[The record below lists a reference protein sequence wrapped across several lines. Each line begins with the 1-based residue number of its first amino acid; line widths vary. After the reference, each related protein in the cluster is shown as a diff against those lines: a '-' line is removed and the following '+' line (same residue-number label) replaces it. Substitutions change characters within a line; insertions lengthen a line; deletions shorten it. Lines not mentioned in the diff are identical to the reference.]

1 MFTGIVQGVRKVTLI
16 TDLKGGRRLRIQ
28 LNDLAENLQHGSSVA
43 VNGVCL
49 TAIKIEEGCA
59 EFDIIQESLD
69 RSNLGALVIGDSV
82 DIERACYFGDEV
94 GGHQVTGHID
104 CTGKIDEIRKTPNNR
119 DIVVYCEEE
128 WWGYLI
134 PKGWI
139 AIDGVSLTVVDVG
152 DNWFSISLIPE
163 TLEYTVLGQKVEG
176 DKVNL
181 EFDLTT
187 KVIVKTIQR
196 MFPEIKKQ
204 ILSGMRKIESTNN
217 NAADNK

>member
-1 MFTGIVQGVRKVTLI
+1 MFTGIVQGIRKISAVE
-16 TDLKGGRRLRIQ
+16 DFEGGRRLRIQ
-28 LNDLAENLQHGSSVA
+28 LEDLAEKLQQGASVA

-49 TAIKIEEGCA
+49 TAIKIEVGSA

-69 RSNLGALVIGDSV
+69 RSNLGTLVIGDSV

-128 WWGYLI
+128 WGRYLI

-152 DNWFSISLIPE
+152 NNWFSISLIPE
-163 TLEYTVLGQKVEG
+163 TLKQTVLGKKTKG
-176 DKVNL
+176 DIVNL
-181 EFDLTT
+181 EFDHTT
-187 KVIVKTIQR
+187 KVIVRTVER
-196 MFPEIKKQ
+196 MLPEIKIQMLEEIK
-204 ILSGMRKIESTNN
+204 NN
-217 NAADNK
+217 K

>member
-1 MFTGIVQGVRKVTLI
+1 MFTGIVQGIRKISAVE
-16 TDLKGGRRLRIQ
+16 DFEGGRKLRIQ
-28 LNDLAENLQHGSSVA
+28 LEDLAEKLQQGASVA

-49 TAIKIEEGCA
+49 TAIKIEVDSA

-128 WWGYLI
+128 WGRYLI

-152 DNWFSISLIPE
+152 NNWFSISLIPE
-163 TLEYTVLGQKVEG
+163 TLEQTVLGKKTKG
-176 DKVNL
+176 DIVNL
-181 EFDLTT
+181 EFDHTT
-187 KVIVKTIQR
+187 KVIVRTVER
-196 MFPEIKKQ
+196 MLPEIKIQ
-204 ILSGMRKIESTNN
+204 ILEEIKNN
-217 NAADNK
+217 K

>member
-1 MFTGIVQGVRKVTLI
+1 MFTGIVQGIRKISAVEDI
-16 TDLKGGRRLRIQ
+16 EGGRRLRIQ
-28 LNDLAENLQHGSSVA
+28 LEDLAEKLQQGASVA

-49 TAIKIEEGCA
+49 TAIKIEVGSA

-69 RSNLGALVIGDSV
+69 RSNLGTLVIGDSV

-119 DIVVYCEEE
+119 DVVVYCEEE
-128 WWGYLI
+128 WGSYLI

-152 DNWFSISLIPE
+152 NNWFSISLIPE
-163 TLEYTVLGQKVEG
+163 TLEQTVLGKKTKG
-176 DKVNL
+176 DIVNL
-181 EFDLTT
+181 EFDHTT
-187 KVIVKTIQR
+187 KVIVRTVER
-196 MFPEIKKQ
+196 MLPEIKKQ
-204 ILSGMRKIESTNN
+204 ILKE
-217 NAADNK
+217 

>member
-1 MFTGIVQGVRKVTLI
+1 MFTGIVQGIRKISAVEDI
-16 TDLKGGRRLRIQ
+16 EGGRRLRIQ
-28 LNDLAENLQHGSSVA
+28 LEDLAEKLQQGASVA

-49 TAIKIEEGCA
+49 TAIKIEVGSA

-128 WWGYLI
+128 WGRYLI

-152 DNWFSISLIPE
+152 NNWFSISLIPE
-163 TLEYTVLGQKVEG
+163 TLEQTVLGKKTKG
-176 DKVNL
+176 DIVNL
-181 EFDLTT
+181 EFDHTT
-187 KVIVKTIQR
+187 KVIVRTVER
-196 MFPEIKKQ
+196 MLPEIKIQMLEEIK
-204 ILSGMRKIESTNN
+204 
-217 NAADNK
+217 NKK

>member
-1 MFTGIVQGVRKVTLI
+1 MFTGIVQGIRKISAVE
-16 TDLKGGRRLRIQ
+16 DLEGGRRLRIQ
-28 LNDLAENLQHGSSVA
+28 LEDLAEKLQQGASVA

-49 TAIKIEEGCA
+49 TAIKIEVGSA

-69 RSNLGALVIGDSV
+69 RSNLGTLVIGDSV

-119 DIVVYCEEE
+119 DVVVYCEEE
-128 WWGYLI
+128 WGRYLI

-152 DNWFSISLIPE
+152 NNWFSISLIPE
-163 TLEYTVLGQKVEG
+163 TLEQTVLGKKTKG
-176 DKVNL
+176 DIVNL
-181 EFDLTT
+181 EFDHTT
-187 KVIVKTIQR
+187 KVIVRTVER
-196 MFPEIKKQ
+196 MLPEIKIQ
-204 ILSGMRKIESTNN
+204 ILKEIKNN
-217 NAADNK
+217 K

>member
-1 MFTGIVQGVRKVTLI
+1 MFTGIIQGIRKISAVEDI
-16 TDLKGGRRLRIQ
+16 EGGRKLRIQ
-28 LNDLAENLQHGSSVA
+28 LEDLAEKLQQGASVA

-49 TAIKIEEGCA
+49 TAIKIEVGSA

-69 RSNLGALVIGDSV
+69 RSNLGTLVIGDSV

-128 WWGYLI
+128 WGRYLI

-152 DNWFSISLIPE
+152 NNWFSISLIPE
-163 TLEYTVLGQKVEG
+163 TLKQTVLGKKTKG
-176 DKVNL
+176 DIVNL
-181 EFDLTT
+181 EFDHTT
-187 KVIVKTIQR
+187 KVIVRTVER
-196 MFPEIKKQ
+196 MLPEIKIQMLEEIK
-204 ILSGMRKIESTNN
+204 NN
-217 NAADNK
+217 K

>member
-1 MFTGIVQGVRKVTLI
+1 
-16 TDLKGGRRLRIQ
+16 LRIQ
-28 LNDLAENLQHGSSVA
+28 LNDLADNLQHGSSVS

-49 TAIKIEEGCA
+49 TAIIIEEGFA

-69 RSNLGALVIGDSV
+69 RSNLGALVVGDMV

-104 CTGKIDEIRKTPNNR
+104 CIGTIEEIRKTSNNR
-119 DIVVYCEEE
+119 DAVVCCKKE
-128 WWGYLI
+128 WGIYLI

-152 DNWFSISLIPE
+152 ENWFTISLIPE
-163 TLEYTVLGQKVEG
+163 TLEHTLLGQKVKG

-196 MFPEIKKQ
+196 MLPEIKKQ
-204 ILSGMRKIESTNN
+204 ILDGMKN
-217 NAADNK
+217 

>member
-1 MFTGIVQGVRKVTLI
+1 MFTGIVQGIRKISAVE
-16 TDLKGGRRLRIQ
+16 DLEGGRRLRIQ
-28 LNDLAENLQHGSSVA
+28 LEDLAEKLQQGASVA

-49 TAIKIEEGCA
+49 TAIKIEVGSA

-69 RSNLGALVIGDSV
+69 RSNLGTLVIGDSV

-119 DIVVYCEEE
+119 DVVVYCEEE
-128 WWGYLI
+128 WGSYLI

-152 DNWFSISLIPE
+152 NNWFSISLIPE
-163 TLEYTVLGQKVEG
+163 TLKQTVLGKKTKG
-176 DKVNL
+176 DIVNL
-181 EFDLTT
+181 EFDHTT
-187 KVIVKTIQR
+187 KVIVRTVER
-196 MFPEIKKQ
+196 MLPEIKIQ
-204 ILSGMRKIESTNN
+204 IL
-217 NAADNK
+217 

>member
-1 MFTGIVQGVRKVTLI
+1 MFTGIVQGIRKISAVEDI
-16 TDLKGGRRLRIQ
+16 EGGRRLRIQ
-28 LNDLAENLQHGSSVA
+28 LEDLAEKLQQGASVA

-49 TAIKIEEGCA
+49 TAIKIEVGSA

-69 RSNLGALVIGDSV
+69 RSNLGTLVIGDSV

-119 DIVVYCEEE
+119 DVVVYCEEE
-128 WWGYLI
+128 WGSYLI

-152 DNWFSISLIPE
+152 NNWFSISLIPE
-163 TLEYTVLGQKVEG
+163 TLEKTVLGKKTKG
-176 DKVNL
+176 DIVNL
-181 EFDLTT
+181 EFDHTT
-187 KVIVKTIQR
+187 KVIVRTVER
-196 MFPEIKKQ
+196 MLPEIKIQMLKE
-204 ILSGMRKIESTNN
+204 IKNN
-217 NAADNK
+217 K

>member
-1 MFTGIVQGVRKVTLI
+1 MFTGIVQGVRKVTVI

-28 LNDLAENLQHGSSVA
+28 LNDLAENLQHGSSIS

-49 TAIKIEEGCA
+49 TAIKIEEGWA

-69 RSNLGALVIGDSV
+69 RSNLGTLVIGDSV
-82 DIERACYFGDEV
+82 DIERACHFGDEV

-119 DIVVYCEEE
+119 DVVVYCEEE
-128 WWGYLI
+128 WEGYII

-163 TLEYTVLGQKVEG
+163 TLEHTVLGQKVEG

-196 MFPEIKKQ
+196 MFPEIKKP
-204 ILSGMRKIESTNN
+204 ILSGMKN
-217 NAADNK
+217 

>member
-1 MFTGIVQGVRKVTLI
+1 MFTGIVQGIRKISAVE
-16 TDLKGGRRLRIQ
+16 DFEGGRKLRIQ
-28 LNDLAENLQHGSSVA
+28 LEDLAEKLQQGASVA

-49 TAIKIEEGCA
+49 TAIKIEVGSA

-69 RSNLGALVIGDSV
+69 RSNLGTLVIGDSV

-119 DIVVYCEEE
+119 DVVVYCEEE
-128 WWGYLI
+128 WGSYLI

-152 DNWFSISLIPE
+152 NNWFSISLIPE
-163 TLEYTVLGQKVEG
+163 TLKQTVLGKKTKG
-176 DKVNL
+176 DIVNL
-181 EFDLTT
+181 EFDHTT
-187 KVIVKTIQR
+187 KVIVRTVER
-196 MFPEIKKQ
+196 MLPEIKIQMLEEIK
-204 ILSGMRKIESTNN
+204 NN
-217 NAADNK
+217 K

>member
-1 MFTGIVQGVRKVTLI
+1 MFTGIVQGIRKISAVE
-16 TDLKGGRRLRIQ
+16 DFEGGRKLRIQ
-28 LNDLAENLQHGSSVA
+28 LEDLAEKLQQGASVA

-49 TAIKIEEGCA
+49 TAIKIEVGSA

-119 DIVVYCEEE
+119 DVVVYCEEE
-128 WWGYLI
+128 WGRYLI

-152 DNWFSISLIPE
+152 NNWFSISLIPE
-163 TLEYTVLGQKVEG
+163 TLEQTVLGKKTKG
-176 DKVNL
+176 DIVNL
-181 EFDLTT
+181 EFDHTT
-187 KVIVKTIQR
+187 KVIVRTVER
-196 MFPEIKKQ
+196 MLPEIKIQMLEEIK
-204 ILSGMRKIESTNN
+204 NN
-217 NAADNK
+217 K

>member
-1 MFTGIVQGVRKVTLI
+1 MFTGIVQGIRKISAVEDI
-16 TDLKGGRRLRIQ
+16 EGGRRLRIQ
-28 LNDLAENLQHGSSVA
+28 LEDLAEKLQQGASVA

-49 TAIKIEEGCA
+49 TAIKIEVGSA

-119 DIVVYCEEE
+119 DVVVYCEEE
-128 WWGYLI
+128 WGRYLI

-152 DNWFSISLIPE
+152 NNWFSISLIPE
-163 TLEYTVLGQKVEG
+163 TLEQTVLGKKTKG
-176 DKVNL
+176 DIVNL
-181 EFDLTT
+181 EFDHTT
-187 KVIVKTIQR
+187 KVIVRTVER
-196 MFPEIKKQ
+196 MLPEIKIQMLEEIK
-204 ILSGMRKIESTNN
+204 NN
-217 NAADNK
+217 K

>member
-1 MFTGIVQGVRKVTLI
+1 MFTGIIQGIRKISAVE
-16 TDLKGGRRLRIQ
+16 DFEGGRKLRIQ
-28 LNDLAENLQHGSSVA
+28 LEDLAEKLQQGASVA

-49 TAIKIEEGCA
+49 TAIKIEVGSA

-69 RSNLGALVIGDSV
+69 RSNLGTLVIGDSV

-128 WWGYLI
+128 WGRYLI

-152 DNWFSISLIPE
+152 NNWFSISLIPE
-163 TLEYTVLGQKVEG
+163 TLKQTVLGKKTKG
-176 DKVNL
+176 DIVNL
-181 EFDLTT
+181 EFDHTT
-187 KVIVKTIQR
+187 KVIVRTVER
-196 MFPEIKKQ
+196 MLPEIKIQMLEEIK
-204 ILSGMRKIESTNN
+204 NN
-217 NAADNK
+217 K

>member
-1 MFTGIVQGVRKVTLI
+1 MFTGIVQGIRKISAVEDI
-16 TDLKGGRRLRIQ
+16 EGGRRLRIQ
-28 LNDLAENLQHGSSVA
+28 LEDLAEKLQQGASVA

-49 TAIKIEEGCA
+49 TAIKIEVGSA

-69 RSNLGALVIGDSV
+69 RSNLGTLVIGDSV

-128 WWGYLI
+128 WGRYLI

-152 DNWFSISLIPE
+152 NNWFSISLIPE
-163 TLEYTVLGQKVEG
+163 TLKQTVLGKKTKG
-176 DKVNL
+176 DIVNL
-181 EFDLTT
+181 EFDHTT
-187 KVIVKTIQR
+187 KVIVRTVER
-196 MFPEIKKQ
+196 MLPEIKIQMLEEIK
-204 ILSGMRKIESTNN
+204 NN
-217 NAADNK
+217 K